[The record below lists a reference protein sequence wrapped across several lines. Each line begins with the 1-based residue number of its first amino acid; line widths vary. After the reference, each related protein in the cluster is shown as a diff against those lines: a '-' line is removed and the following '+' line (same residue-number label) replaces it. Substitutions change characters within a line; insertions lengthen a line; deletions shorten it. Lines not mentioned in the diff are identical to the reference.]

1 MPQHRLFEIF
11 LVALEDLGVPYMVT
25 GAVASI
31 VYGSPRVTHDI
42 DLVVLIDAGRAQAFA
57 DAFEPAQFYCPPIEV
72 IRFESKRAARGHF
85 NVIHHETGFKAD
97 FYLMGKDP
105 MHRWGM
111 SRRRRIQIGGESF
124 WIAPPEYV
132 ILRKLEY
139 YREGGS
145 QKHLDDIIGILDISS
160 EEVHIPLILEKV
172 VNLGLQTQW
181 EAVLER
187 REPPHA

>member
-1 MPQHRLFEIF
+1 MHRPNLLQIF
-11 LVALEDLGVPYMVT
+11 LEPLEELGVTYMVT

-31 VYGSPRVTHDI
+31 VYGPPRVTHDI
-42 DLVVLIDAGRAQAFA
+42 DLVVLMEKERVQPFVNAFQS
-57 DAFEPAQFYCPPIEV
+57 EQFYCPPIEV
-72 IRFESKRAARGHF
+72 VRFESKRPVRGHF
-85 NVIHHETGFKAD
+85 NIIHHETGFKAD
-97 FYLMGKDP
+97 VYLMGTAP
-105 MHRWGM
+105 LHRWGM
-111 SRRRRIQIGGESF
+111 SNRRRIQIGGRSF

-160 EEVHIPLILEKV
+160 DVVDIPLILE
-172 VNLGLQTQW
+172 NAAHLGLQAQW

-187 REPPHA
+187 RGQTRM